1 MGVACVVINRQTR
14 RSSGDL
20 TVRSARLSQAG
31 ERWAVA
37 LPMSTKTPNG
47 NKARGTEFQPVDS
60 KTIFDADDLAALRT
74 PDDIATDDDTRLC
87 FAVACRHGLVQ
98 DFERE
103 TEHEAHCVLY
113 LTADGE
119 YATERW
125 VRGPAD
131 DCSNIK
137 RVIAQPVSLLT
148 EATGFAD
155 RIAPAVQRHPEV
167 GE

>member
-1 MGVACVVINRQTR
+1 M
-14 RSSGDL
+14 
-20 TVRSARLSQAG
+20 SA
-31 ERWAVA
+31 
-37 LPMSTKTPNG
+37 KTPEV
-47 NKARGTEFQPVDS
+47 NKDRRTEFQKVDS

-87 FAVACRHGLVQ
+87 FAVAARHGLVQ

-137 RVIAQPVSLLT
+137 RVIAQPASLLAD
-148 EATGFAD
+148 ATGFAK
-155 RIAPAVQRHPEV
+155 RVAPAVRRHPEV